1 MNRAVVVANALAM
14 LVVLLFSGCAY
25 LTGRTAGEIID
36 DSSIKG
42 AIQSKIIEDPEL
54 GYLRIDVD
62 STQGHVTLTGFVPNR
77 TAENRLIGLAQQVRG
92 VKSVKSELMIESRP

>member
-1 MNRAVVVANALAM
+1 MNKGVVVTIGLAM
-14 LVVLLFSGCAY
+14 LAVFVLSGCAY

-42 AIQSKIIEDPEL
+42 AIQGKIIDDPEL

-62 STQGHVTLTGFVPNR
+62 SKQGNVTLTGYVPNK
-77 TAENRLIGLAQQVRG
+77 TAENRLIGLAKQVRG
-92 VKSVKSELMIESRP
+92 VKSVKSELIIESRP